1 VVIGVEADG
10 DGWAFMGELDDIMIY
25 TRALTDD
32 LIKALFLTNGWEP
45 AESTDTTR
53 PPGDT
58 TSPTDPP
65 PSGTVTGLTHTI
77 EGSSGDLRLILSWD
91 AVPGAFSYGVYYD
104 EGTSVDENGY
114 YRIAMDNEKTFTS
127 ELTEG
132 TTYTFAVIF
141 ADGDGTNSPLSEPYT
156 ATFEAP

>member
-1 VVIGVEADG
+1 
-10 DGWAFMGELDDIMIY
+10 
-25 TRALTDD
+25 
-32 LIKALFLTNGWEP
+32 
-45 AESTDTTR
+45 
-53 PPGDT
+53 
-58 TSPTDPP
+58 
-65 PSGTVTGLTHTI
+65 LTHTI